1 MTARRFFARRPA
13 VVCRIHDAGHV
24 LARSAI
30 VVPRSAACGWSL
42 KPLRKLGKLR
52 LLLFEKPMSAPDD
65 GPLQTQATGETV
77 MRYHLCWKHRDLDG
91 VMALYH
97 PEIQYNDFFQNRT
110 LGLDELRE
118 YVQAS
123 MPRAPDEALEHCDRI
138 RLDGDTAFIQYQVT
152 LRGGQGLVSFRA
164 SEAITVRD
172 GLIWRVNEYASL
184 VRAPGAGKA
193 SGSQRPAASR
203 LGLSPRQLGF
213 MAEDLQQYFQRQQP
227 YLDPE
232 LDLQRVARECGYSRN
247 QISYLLNQVL
257 GQSFY
262 RYVNQARLQHVLSAL
277 DQAVPPLRVDE
288 LAFAAGFNSL
298 SAFYSCFRQHTGQ
311 SPKAYAK
318 QISLRARAQDN
329 P

>member
-1 MTARRFFARRPA
+1 MWNFSVRLAIGSFFFDADHETPILWRKANIAGAFHGVIEARRELRQARFFL
-13 VVCRIHDAGHV
+13 VE
-24 LARSAI
+24 
-30 VVPRSAACGWSL
+30 SL
-42 KPLRKLGKLR
+42 
-52 LLLFEKPMSAPDD
+52 MHADDD

-77 MRYHLCWKHRDLDG
+77 MRYHLRWKHRDLDG

-97 PEIQYNDFFQNRT
+97 PDIQYNDFFQNRVM
-110 LGLDELRE
+110 GLDELRE
-118 YVQAS
+118 YVRDS
-123 MPRAPDEALEHCDRI
+123 MPRDPDEALEHSDRI
-138 RLDGDTAFIQYQVT
+138 RLDGNTAFIQYRIT
-152 LRGGQGLVSFRA
+152 LRGGEGLVSFRT
-164 SEAITVRD
+164 SEAITVRE
-172 GLIWRVNEYASL
+172 GLIWRVNEYATL
-184 VRAPGAGKA
+184 VHEQASSKA
-193 SGSQRPAASR
+193 ARNLRPAVSR
-203 LGLSPRQLGF
+203 LGLSPRQLSF

-232 LDLQRVARECGYSRN
+232 LDLQRVAKECGYSRN

-262 RYVNQARLQHVLSAL
+262 RYVNQARLQHLLAAL
-277 DQAVPPLRVDE
+277 DAATPPLRIDE

-298 SAFYSCFRQHTGQ
+298 SAFYSCFRRHTGL

>member
-1 MTARRFFARRPA
+1 MP
-13 VVCRIHDAGHV
+13 G
-24 LARSAI
+24 RSTGA
-30 VVPRSAACGWSL
+30 L
-42 KPLRKLGKLR
+42 KPRQNFGKLG
-52 LLLFEKPMSAPDD
+52 FFVESFMHADD
-65 GPLQTQATGETV
+65 DVPLQIQATGETV
-77 MRYHLCWKHRDLDG
+77 MRYHLRWKHRDLDG

-97 PEIQYNDFFQNRT
+97 PDIQYNDFFQNRIM
-110 LGLDELRE
+110 GMDELRE
-118 YVQAS
+118 YVRDS
-123 MPRAPDEALEHCDRI
+123 MPRDPDEALEHSDRI
-138 RLDGDTAFIQYQVT
+138 RLDGDTAFIQYRIT
-152 LRGGQGLVSFRA
+152 LRGGEGLASFRT
-164 SEAITVRD
+164 SEAITVHD
-172 GLIWRVNEYASL
+172 GLIWRVNEYATL
-184 VRAPGAGKA
+184 VHEQATGKA
-193 SGSQRPAASR
+193 ARNLRPAVSR
-203 LGLSPRQLGF
+203 LGLSPRQLSF

-262 RYVNQARLQHVLSAL
+262 RYVNQARLQHLLVAL
-277 DQAVPPLRVDE
+277 DAATPPLRIDE

-298 SAFYSCFRQHTGQ
+298 SAFYSCFRRHTGL